1 MKNLFYLIIF
11 FVIIGCSTN
20 KVVYWCGDHPCINK
34 KEKEAYF
41 KKTMVV
47 EMKELK
53 KTNINNNSEIEK
65 IIQQAKLDEKQ
76 RIKQEKDL
84 VKQAKLEEKRR
95 IREEKNLA
103 KQIQEDEKQRIKQEK
118 DVVKQAKLE
127 EKMIESEEKLKEQ
140 ASLEVEELE
149 KQSAVLSVS
158 EKCNH
163 HIINARPNM
172 QRRAKITFK
181 DCLRKESLM
190 TPELIAALE
199 KDDFSQKD
207 IVASDK
213 ISTDEASSKE
223 FNKLVEKIK
232 RKNSLRPYPDINDIP
247 N

>member
-84 VKQAKLEEKRR
+84 INKAKLDEKRR
-95 IREEKNLA
+95 IKEEKNLA
-103 KQIQEDEKQRIKQEK
+103 KQIKKDEKKIIKKGRETS
-118 DVVKQAKLE
+118 KQKVLIDIGFAN
-127 EKMIESEEKLKEQ
+127 IEIEATKFKE
-140 ASLEVEELE
+140 
-149 KQSAVLSVS
+149 
-158 EKCNH
+158 
-163 HIINARPNM
+163 
-172 QRRAKITFK
+172 
-181 DCLRKESLM
+181 
-190 TPELIAALE
+190 
-199 KDDFSQKD
+199 
-207 IVASDK
+207 
-213 ISTDEASSKE
+213 
-223 FNKLVEKIK
+223 LVEKITK
-232 RKNSLRPYPDINDIP
+232 KNLFRPYPDINDIP